1 MMPGKVARIFPRR
14 EVEVLRMS
22 RAGRKRKTGTRHPS
36 GQLKKEKKPDDKIR
50 TSRQPHRRA
59 LAHEMRAA
67 GVEDI
72 DVKKAVIGEE
82 AESPIGRLWLA
93 GKLSARGDPD
103 SQAARDR
110 YDAGNMFAQIVGAY
124 RSVIESPKDVAGG
137 GRGYPCDPLA
147 CLKDRDEEERRCEC
161 KARLRRYMG
170 AYEALAGRLR
180 RLQVELEFGKD
191 IPEPLRDAIAEAR
204 RLREDEAYVPAA
216 AAHRR
221 VLLAV
226 TRVAVQREAIADQD
240 LVYLVHGLECLRQH
254 FGLTARRKPKHYRN
268 AK

>member
-1 MMPGKVARIFPRR
+1 
-14 EVEVLRMS
+14 MS
-22 RAGRKRKTGTRHPS
+22 RAGRKRKNGPRHPG
-36 GQLKKEKKPDDKIR
+36 GQLKKEKKPDDRIR
-50 TSRQPHRRA
+50 TTRQPHRRA
-59 LAHEMRAA
+59 LAHELRAA
-67 GVEDI
+67 GIDDL
-72 DVKKAVIGEE
+72 DVKKASAGEE
-82 AESPIGRLWLA
+82 AESPIGRLWLT
-93 GKLSARGDPD
+93 GKLAATGDPD

-124 RSVIESPKDVAGG
+124 RSVIESPKDVAGS
-137 GRGYPCDPLA
+137 GRGYPCDPLG
-147 CLKDRDEEERRCEC
+147 CLKDREEEHTRCEC

-180 RLQVELEFGKD
+180 RLQVELEYGKE

-216 AAHRR
+216 AGHRR
-221 VLLAV
+221 ILMAV
-226 TRVAVQREAIADQD
+226 TRVAVHREAIPEQE
-240 LVYLVHGLECLRQH
+240 LVYLVHGLEQLRRH